1 MKNKLIIII
10 TISCLITFLIYQTNY
25 HKTLRIM
32 SISTLKQE
40 ENYNNYLSDKLINS
54 NIDYKL
60 NIDYSNPNL
69 EIENLI
75 AEIENNTKE
84 IQALIHSSDIIIISI
99 GNVDIET
106 EKNNNITKELNK
118 LFSLLRR
125 YNNKEII
132 YISPNTFKNLTI
144 QKELC
149 FKYNIKFYS
158 MYHLKNNPEYLSSI
172 LIKDIKI
179 TWHQITT

>member
-1 MKNKLIIII
+1 MKNKLIIIFI
-10 TISCLITFLIYQTNY
+10 TASIITFLIYQTTY
-25 HKTLRIM
+25 HKTLKIT
-32 SISTLKQE
+32 SISTLKQD
-40 ENYNNYLSDKLINS
+40 ENYNTYLSDKLINS

-60 NIDYSNPNL
+60 NIDYSNPNI

-75 AEIENNTKE
+75 AQIQNNTNK
-84 IQALIHSSDIIIISI
+84 IQSIIHSSDILIISI
-99 GNVDIET
+99 GNIDIET
-106 EKNNNITKELNK
+106 EKNKTITQELNK
-118 LFSLLRR
+118 LFSILRR
-125 YNNKEII
+125 LNNKEII

-158 MYHLKNNPEYLSSI
+158 MYLLKNNKEELASI
-172 LIKDIKI
+172 LIKDITR